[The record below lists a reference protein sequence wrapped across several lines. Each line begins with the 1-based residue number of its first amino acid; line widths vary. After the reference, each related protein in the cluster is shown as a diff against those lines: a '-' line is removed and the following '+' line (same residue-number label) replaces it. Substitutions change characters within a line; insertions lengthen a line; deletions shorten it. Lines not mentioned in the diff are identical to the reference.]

1 MRRLH
6 TALLSTV
13 ALVAGISTQSASAA
27 DLAIRR
33 PLPAAPVYVSHWEG
47 AYVSFSGGA
56 SWTKADTHFSDS
68 GSFVTNETDSDVG
81 FLRTTTQT
89 GQFSGSD
96 SQQSTNNNRTGGA
109 VFTFTTGYNLLV
121 WNSWLL
127 GYQSEVS
134 LNRNNIRLEGTG
146 SSSSTSLSQ
155 TTQILPTAFAFT
167 PTTQTNANNFAAF
180 SDLNH
185 KWTISEMARIGFL
198 LRPDV
203 LLYGLGGWS
212 WAGFNWTAEQGGQG
226 GGPRP
231 VGLVAVDPSFTMN
244 GPTWGVGIEKD
255 FGWLRGFVQYKG
267 VHYRDKDVNFSS
279 PSNNSLTSTTG
290 TSSFTSTTTTADT
303 ATRTFSANYAEIT
316 GGVIIPLNNFR

>member
-27 DLAIRR
+27 DLA
-33 PLPAAPVYVSHWEG
+33 LKAPVAPAFAVSRWDG
-47 AYVSFSGGA
+47 AFVSFSAGGT
-56 SWTKADTHFSDS
+56 WTRADERFSDS
-68 GSFVTNETDSDVG
+68 GSSVFNETDTDVG

-109 VFTFTTGYNLLV
+109 VFTFTTGYNFV
-121 WNSWLL
+121 WGSWLV

-146 SSSSTSLSQ
+146 SNSSSSTSQ
-155 TTQILPTAFAFT
+155 TTTTIGGTVFPGT
-167 PTTQTNANNFAAF
+167 PFVSTNANNFATF
-180 SDLNH
+180 SELDH

-198 LRPDV
+198 LRPD
-203 LLYGLGGWS
+203 LSLYGLGGWS
-212 WAGFNWTAEQGGQG
+212 WAGFKFSDQD
-226 GGPRP
+226 
-231 VGLVAVDPSFTMN
+231 VSFTMN
-244 GPTWGVGIEKD
+244 GPTWGVGLEKD

-267 VHYRDKDVNFSS
+267 VHYRDKDVNVST
-279 PSNNSLTSTTG
+279 PSNSANTFTQGTFNSTQTNTI
-290 TSSFTSTTTTADT
+290 ADT
-303 ATRTFSANYAEIT
+303 ATRTFSANYAEFT
-316 GGVIIPLNNFR
+316 GGIIIPLNNFR

>member
-27 DLAIRR
+27 DLTIRR

-47 AYVSFSGGA
+47 AYVSFSGGG

-68 GSFVTNETDSDVG
+68 GSSSFVSTDTDVG
-81 FLRTTTQT
+81 FLQTFTQT
-89 GQFSGSD
+89 RQFSGSD

-134 LNRNNIRLEGTG
+134 LNRNRIRLEGTG
-146 SSSSTSLSQ
+146 QNSSTSISQ
-155 TTQILPTAFAFT
+155 FVTNGIADLPS
-167 PTTQTNANNFAAF
+167 TNTNTNNFATF
-180 SDLNH
+180 SDLDH

-198 LRPDV
+198 LTPDL

-212 WAGFNWTAEQGGQG
+212 WAGVTWSGDQGN
-226 GGPRP
+226 
-231 VGLVAVDPSFTMN
+231 ASFTLN

-279 PSNNSLTSTTG
+279 PNNFSSTFTQGTFINTQTG
-290 TSSFTSTTTTADT
+290 TTADT